1 MPSTSVSTKTL
12 SKSSRPLNS
21 GFLNKD
27 RVIKVT
33 IFKQIEQWAS
43 DRNLIEGATR
53 QAQFMKLA
61 EELGEVAECL
71 AKGLP
76 VAELEKEIG
85 DMIVVL
91 TILAAQSGT
100 DVESCA
106 VAAYDKIKHRT
117 GRMVDGVFIKD
128 GD

>member
-1 MPSTSVSTKTL
+1 M
-12 SKSSRPLNS
+12 
-21 GFLNKD
+21 
-27 RVIKVT
+27 T
-33 IFKQIEQWAS
+33 IFKKIEQWAEA
-43 DRNLIEGATR
+43 RNLINGATR

-76 VAELEKEIG
+76 LDELKKEIG